1 MRSLSRLGY
10 SAGMSTDLLF
20 TPAVKAAALIRAKKL
35 SPVEYLDTVLK
46 AADRAN
52 PKLNCFREV
61 FADTARKDAKQ
72 AEEAVMRGDP
82 LGPLHGVPVS
92 IKDLVDVK
100 GVPTRHGSA
109 IFADNPPAAA
119 DDILVKRLRDAGAIV
134 FAKATT
140 PEFGVK
146 GLTDGPEF
154 GITRNPWNL
163 ERTPGG
169 SSGGGAAAVAAGLGP
184 ISLGTDGAGSVRG
197 PASCSG
203 LVGLKPTLGVVPY
216 DTTRDA
222 FANNISAGPL
232 SRTITAAAVM
242 HAAMVGPTEK
252 DPWALGS
259 AGQRPLSPK
268 LSGEDLSGVR
278 IGYIELCANPRI
290 AADVRTNTRACLDA
304 WAAMGATVEEVTEKI
319 DWIEYEGRVLYQ
331 AGFAVTCAQYLPKWQ
346 NQMDPVT
353 LAFMQRGDKFTLA
366 DFRNAQF
373 ARTVLFRKIQTL
385 FERYDFIVTPTN
397 SRTALDV
404 THDAANDE
412 VIVDGVKCGI
422 TRQGWTSYQYP
433 FNLTGHPAL
442 AVPSGFG
449 TDQMPT
455 SVQIVGKWQAET
467 DVLRLGAL
475 LERVRPWADKRPA
488 SL

>member
-1 MRSLSRLGY
+1 
-10 SAGMSTDLLF
+10 MSDTDLLF
-20 TPAVKAAALIRAKKL
+20 TSAVKAAALIRSKKL
-35 SPVEYLDTVLK
+35 SPVEYLDAVLK
-46 AADRAN
+46 AVDKAQPR
-52 PKLNCFREV
+52 LNCFRVVMAEE
-61 FADTARKDAKQ
+61 ARRDAKA
-72 AEEAVMRGDP
+72 AEDAVMRGET
-82 LGPLHGVPVS
+82 LGPLHGVPAS

-109 IFADNPPAAA
+109 IFADNPPAAN
-119 DDILVKRLRDAGAIV
+119 DDILVKRLRAAGAVV
-134 FAKATT
+134 FGKATT

-184 ISLGTDGAGSVRG
+184 LSLGTDGAGSVRG
-197 PASCSG
+197 PAACTG
-203 LVGLKPTLGVVPY
+203 LVGLKPTLGVVPA

-222 FANNISAGPL
+222 FGNNVYAGPL
-232 SRTITAAAVM
+232 SRTVADAAVM
-242 HAAMVGPTEK
+242 HDVIRGLSAK
-252 DPWALGS
+252 DPWTFGGA
-259 AGQRPLSPK
+259 QQHPLSPH
-268 LSGEDLSGVR
+268 LVGEDLSGVR

-290 AADVRTNTRACLDA
+290 APDVRRNTRAALAA
-304 WAAMGATVEEVTEKI
+304 WEQRRATVEEITEKI

-331 AGFAVTCAQYLPKWQ
+331 ANFAVFCAQYLPKWQ

-353 LAFMQRGDKFTLA
+353 LAFMERGAEFTLA
-366 DFRNAQF
+366 DFRTAQY
-373 ARTVLFRKIQTL
+373 ARTVLFRKIQAL
-385 FERYDFIVTPTN
+385 FERYDFLVTPTA
-397 SRTALDV
+397 SRTALEV
-404 THDAANDE
+404 GHDAANDE
-412 VIVDGVKCGI
+412 VVVDGVKCGI

-449 TDQMPT
+449 DDHLPT
-455 SVQIVGKWQAET
+455 SVQIVGKWGCET

-475 LERVRPWADKRPA
+475 LEAAQPWAQHRP
-488 SL
+488 

>member
-1 MRSLSRLGY
+1 
-10 SAGMSTDLLF
+10 MSDTDLLF

-35 SPVEYLDTVLK
+35 SPVEYVDAVLK
-46 AADRAN
+46 AADKAN
-52 PKLNCFREV
+52 PKLNCFRVVMAEQ
-61 FADTARKDAKQ
+61 ARRDAKA
-72 AEEAVMRGDP
+72 AEEAVSKGEP

-92 IKDLVDVK
+92 VKDLVDVK

-109 IFADNPPAAA
+109 IFEDNPPAAA
-119 DDILVKRLRDAGAIV
+119 DDILVKRLRAAGAII

-146 GLTDGPEF
+146 GLTDGPSF

-184 ISLGTDGAGSVRG
+184 LSLGTDGAGSIRG

-203 LVGLKPTLGVVPY
+203 LVGLKPTLGAVPA

-222 FANNISAGPL
+222 FGNNVYAGPL
-232 SRTITAAAVM
+232 GRTITDAAIM
-242 HAAMVGPTEK
+242 HAVLAGRARRIRGRCRAACSSRSRPSS
-252 DPWALGS
+252 PARICRACAS
-259 AGQRPLSPK
+259 ATSSSPPIRA
-268 LSGEDLSGVR
+268 SPR
-278 IGYIELCANPRI
+278 TCAP
-290 AADVRTNTRACLDA
+290 TRAPPSRPGRS
-304 WAAMGATVEEVTEKI
+304 MGAEVEEVTEKI

-331 AGFAVTCAQYLPKWQ
+331 ADFAVFCAQYLPKWQ

-373 ARTVLFRKIQTL
+373 ARTALFRKIQSL
-385 FERYDFIVTPTN
+385 FERYDFLVTPTN

-404 THDAANDE
+404 TTTPPT
-412 VIVDGVKCGI
+412 
-422 TRQGWTSYQYP
+422 TRSWST
-433 FNLTGHPAL
+433 A
-442 AVPSGFG
+442 
-449 TDQMPT
+449 
-455 SVQIVGKWQAET
+455 
-467 DVLRLGAL
+467 
-475 LERVRPWADKRPA
+475 
-488 SL
+488 

>member
-1 MRSLSRLGY
+1 
-10 SAGMSTDLLF
+10 MSDTDLLF
-20 TPAVKAAALIRAKKL
+20 TPAVKAAALIRDRKL
-35 SPVEYLDTVLK
+35 SPVEYVDTVLK
-46 AADRAN
+46 AIERAN
-52 PKLNCFREV
+52 PRLNCFREV
-61 FADTARKDAKQ
+61 TADAARRDARK
-72 AEEAVMRGDP
+72 AEEAVTRGER

-92 IKDLVDVK
+92 VKDLIDVA

-109 IFADNPPAAA
+109 IFEDNAPARA
-119 DDILVKRLRDAGAIV
+119 DDVLVQRLRAAGAIIV
-134 FAKATT
+134 GKATS

-146 GLTDGPEF
+146 GLTDGPSF

-203 LVGLKPTLGVVPY
+203 LVGLKPTLGAVPA

-222 FANNISAGPL
+222 FGNNVYAGPL
-232 SRTITAAAVM
+232 ARSVTDAAIM
-242 HAAMVGPTEK
+242 HSVLVGPSDK
-252 DPWALGS
+252 DPWTLSGG
-259 AGQRPLSPK
+259 GQKPLSPK
-268 LSGEDLSGVR
+268 LAGHDLSGVR
-278 IGYIELCANPRI
+278 IGYIELTANPRI
-290 AADVRTNTRACLDA
+290 AADVRANTRASLAA
-304 WAAMGATVEEVTEKI
+304 WEAMGAVIEEVTEKI

-331 AGFAVTCAQYLPKWQ
+331 ANFAVFCAQYLPKWQ

-353 LAFMQRGDKFTLA
+353 LAFMERGAKFTLA

-373 ARTVLFRKIQTL
+373 ARTALFRRIQTL

-412 VIVDGVKCGI
+412 VVVDGVKCGI

-433 FNLTGHPAL
+433 FNLTGHPAC
-442 AVPSGFG
+442 AVPADFG
-449 TDQMPT
+449 ADGLPT
-455 SVQIVGKWQAET
+455 SVQIIGRWGHET

-475 LERVRPWADKRPA
+475 LEEARPWAERRPPA
-488 SL
+488 L

>member
-1 MRSLSRLGY
+1 
-10 SAGMSTDLLF
+10 MSEDLLY
-20 TPAVKAAALIRAKKL
+20 TPAAKAAALIRAKKL
-35 SPVEYLDTVLK
+35 SPVEYVDALLK
-46 AADRAN
+46 AVERAN
-52 PKLNCFREV
+52 PRLNCFRAV
-61 FADTARKDAKQ
+61 MADEARRDAKAAEQ
-72 AEEAVMRGDP
+72 AVTDGRK

-92 IKDLVDVK
+92 IKDLVDVA

-119 DDILVKRLRDAGAIV
+119 DDILVKRLRAAGAIV

-154 GITRNPWNL
+154 GTTRNPWNL
-163 ERTPGG
+163 ARTPGG

-203 LVGLKPTLGVVPY
+203 LVGLKPTLGIVPY

-222 FANNISAGPL
+222 FGNNVYAGPL
-232 SRTITAAAVM
+232 ARTITDAAIM
-242 HAAMVGPTEK
+242 HDVIRGPSEK
-252 DPWALGS
+252 DPWSLS
-259 AGQRPLSPK
+259 TSPRPLSAK
-268 LSGEDLSGVR
+268 LAGEDLSGVR
-278 IGYIELCANPRI
+278 IAYYELTANPRI
-290 AADVRTNTRACLDA
+290 ASDVRANTRASLSALTD
-304 WAAMGATVEEVTEKI
+304 MGATIDEAPEKI

-353 LAFMQRGDKFTLA
+353 LAFMERGGKFSLA

-373 ARTVLFRKIQTL
+373 ARTVLFRKIQSL

-412 VIVDGVKCGI
+412 VVVDGVKCGI

-449 TDQMPT
+449 NDGLPT
-455 SVQIVGKWQAET
+455 SVQIVGRWASES

-475 LERVRPWADKRPA
+475 LERARPWAQHRPP
-488 SL
+488 SV